1 MKRKTILLICLS
13 AVLTIAANSK
23 IYSQTS
29 DSKIV
34 SKAETVSFLLQ
45 QNENDRALISKQEN
59 RIADLE
65 SELIVERENSASI
78 SKSYE
83 TAQSEI
89 TSLKTSN
96 AALAR
101 AVAVNEEVVAKLQ
114 TDNAKQRE
122 RATRATG
129 DKWKVIIIAAGII
142 ALKFILP

>member
-1 MKRKTILLICLS
+1 M
-13 AVLTIAANSK
+13 LTIAANSK

-29 DSKIV
+29 DLKVV

-45 QNENDRALISKQEN
+45 QNENDRALISKQDN

-65 SELIVERENSASI
+65 SELIVERENSVSI

-89 TSLKTSN
+89 TSLKSSN
-96 AALAR
+96 SALAR

-122 RATRATG
+122 KAKRATG
-129 DKWKVIIIAAGII
+129 DKWKVIVIAAGII

>member
-1 MKRKTILLICLS
+1 MRRFLFCSKENKES
-13 AVLTIAANSK
+13 KNSIAA
-23 IYSQTS
+23 
-29 DSKIV
+29 
-34 SKAETVSFLLQ
+34 A
-45 QNENDRALISKQEN
+45 EN

-89 TSLKTSN
+89 TSLKSSN

-101 AVAVNEEVVAKLQ
+101 AVAVNEDTIAKLQ

-122 RATRATG
+122 KAKRATG
-129 DKWKVIIIAAGII
+129 DKWKVIVIAAGII
-142 ALKFILP
+142 AVKFLLP